1 MSWSTA
7 TPSTPLL
14 TALANRHSYYTLDK
28 TSPIPASKITSILE
42 SILLTTPSAFNSQ
55 TTRTILLTGASHEK
69 FWTLVSSSLL
79 AKIGPERFAKTG
91 PKIDTFKAA
100 FGTVLF
106 YEDQPTVDAHKEKF
120 RSYAQHFEAWSE
132 QTSGAHQILLW
143 TALQAEGLGCN
154 LQHYN
159 PLVDGA
165 AAEAFGVP
173 EGWKLRAQLV
183 FGGVEE
189 GILGTG
195 GKEKLDV
202 KETMKVFE

>member
-1 MSWSTA
+1 MSWQTA
-7 TPSTPLL
+7 TPSTPILSAL
-14 TALANRHSYYTLDK
+14 TSRHSYYTLDK
-28 TSPIPASKITSILE
+28 TTPIPVSKITHILE
-42 SILLTTPSAFNSQ
+42 SIIHDTPSAFNSQ
-55 TTRTILLTGASHEK
+55 TTRLIVLYGASHEK

-79 AKIGPERFAKTG
+79 AKIGAERFAKTG

-106 YEDQPTVDAHKEKF
+106 YEDQPTVEEHKAKF
-120 RSYAQHFEAWSE
+120 KSYAQHFEAWSE
-132 QTSGAHQILLW
+132 QTSGMHQIAAW
-143 TALQAEGLGCN
+143 IALQAEGLGCN

-159 PLVDGA
+159 PLVDPLVK
-165 AAEAFGVP
+165 EEFGVP

-195 GKEKLDV
+195 GKEKLPL
-202 KETMKVFE
+202 EQTFKVFE